1 MERES
6 RYGNNPMGWP
16 IDLVDKRVHIYRPG
30 EAVVILDDPETLP
43 GDPVLPGFVLQ
54 LQEIW

>member
-1 MERES
+1 
-6 RYGNNPMGWP
+6 MGWP